1 MLIIGERLISIYRIL
16 ISIKVIN
23 MIIAIFFNK
32 PITRKGA
39 KYAYFIRYKII
50 VVIFKF
56 IINISNYKA
65 EAIGP
70 KINDITI
77 NNIIFEIALS

>member
-1 MLIIGERLISIYRIL
+1 MDTVII
-16 ISIKVIN
+16 
-23 MIIAIFFNK
+23 IFFNK
-32 PITRKGA
+32 SITTKGA
-39 KYAYFIRYKII
+39 KYTYFIKYKVII
-50 VVIFKF
+50 VIFKL

-77 NNIIFEIALS
+77 NNIVFETALP